1 LTLLLNEFQYSHPIS
16 HRIHRSCISLSTY
29 ILQILLYLSGLFFS
43 LSEFHSAN
51 EDDDILN
58 EASFLARNLVEH
70 IGAAIVTMGRLGI
83 LV

>member
-1 LTLLLNEFQYSHPIS
+1 
-16 HRIHRSCISLSTY
+16 
-29 ILQILLYLSGLFFS
+29 LLYLSGLFFS
-43 LSEFHSAN
+43 LSQFHSAN

-83 LV
+83 LVSSRSFLLRLAEREKHKF